1 LTFETLCRLVMQ
13 MRVDKTP
20 TPALASQIRS
30 YANLFGLSPSARA
43 TLATPP
49 DADDP
54 AAKYFSDGSDA
65 EK

>member
-1 LTFETLCRLVMQ
+1 MQ